1 MFYRALLLV
10 LLLIAAKAPAFAQL
24 QNNQWRFGNGSGI
37 NFNNN
42 PPTLVSGASLSTF
55 EGSASVADRN
65 TGNLLFYSDGSTVW
79 GANNLPMP
87 NGTGLL
93 GGMPG
98 MLSSTTAA
106 SIAPVPNNANQYY
119 LFTIAEQGAMVGI
132 LYHVIDMTLNG
143 GLGDVLAGQ
152 KNVPLFNTNS
162 EKLQI
167 VPNSSGTGY
176 WLLTHNI
183 PGNTFYAFSI
193 TAAGVST
200 TPVTSTLGANHTVG
214 IGHMKINRQFN
225 KVAMGNEETAQI
237 ELFDFNNATGQVS
250 NLVSWAITPT
260 PIAGSDVFYGV
271 EFSPDGSKLYIA
283 NLTRVVQYDIS
294 SGSPATIAASAFTVV
309 NSFPSG
315 QATSLQLGPDHRLY
329 INNGNIDVVA
339 CPNETGLAAGYQA
352 GLFSLLGLNG
362 GFGLSSWVYLNTD
375 PPLPTGA
382 NLLVQ
387 RDSCLES
394 GSFFSLAD
402 TTKILSVNWDFG
414 DPASGASNTA
424 SGFNVNHRFSGAGAF
439 TVTANL
445 VTACGTRTLSLNANI
460 IRCSD
465 PPTGIRLVGD
475 SCDVNNDLRF
485 ELAGASNSAAPSFF
499 WRFGDPASGSND
511 TLTVFAGGSGI
522 AQHRFSAPGSYQVC
536 VLFQEPGLPLDS
548 LCIDIEVGLCCEFAL
563 ELEAA
568 CFENAVAPLVSG
580 NSNIDS
586 VRWDFGAVGAAGNL
600 QTSFAPLFQYPEPG
614 NYLVQ
619 ALVYSACGI
628 DTFLQ
633 PIELRACNEQC
644 NIFAPNAITPNGD
657 GLNDGFL
664 PTSACAFVSYDL
676 QIYNRWGQQLFRSND
691 PTRAW
696 DGFFNGE
703 LCEGGQY
710 QYVLLYK
717 FALGEQR
724 SSTGPIRL
732 LR

>member
-10 LLLIAAKAPAFAQL
+10 VLLIAAKAPAFAQL

-42 PPTLVSGASLSTF
+42 PPSLVSGASLSTF

-65 TGNLLFYSDGSTVW
+65 TGNLLFYSDGGTVW

-132 LYHVIDMTLNG
+132 VYHVIDMTLNG
-143 GLGDVLAGQ
+143 GLGDILPGQ

-162 EKLQI
+162 EKLHI

-183 PGNTFYAFSI
+183 PGNTFFAFSI

-271 EFSPDGSKLYIA
+271 EFSPNGSKLYIA

-294 SGSPATIAASAFTVV
+294 SGSPATIAASAFTVA
-309 NSFPSG
+309 NSIFG
-315 QATSLQLGPDHRLY
+315 QFSSLQLGPDHRLY
-329 INNGNIDVVA
+329 INNINIDVLA

-362 GFGLSSWVYLNTD
+362 GFGLSNWVYLNTD
-375 PPLPTGA
+375 PPLPTDT

-394 GSFFSLAD
+394 GSFFALRD
-402 TTKILSVNWDFG
+402 TSKVLSVSWDFG

-424 SGFNVNHRFSGAGAF
+424 SGFNVTHRFSGAGAF
-439 TVTANL
+439 TVSATL

-460 IRCSD
+460 IRCSE

-475 SCDVNNDLRF
+475 SCDISSNLGF
-485 ELAGASNSAAPSFF
+485 ELLGASNSAAPSYF
-499 WRFGDPASGSND
+499 WRFGDPASGTND
-511 TLTVFAGGSGI
+511 TLTVFAGSGI
-522 AQHRFSAPGSYQVC
+522 LPQHRFSAPGNYQVC
-536 VLFQEPGLPLDS
+536 VRFQEPGAAPDS
-548 LCIDIEVGLCCEFAL
+548 LCIDIQVGLCCEFEL
-563 ELEAA
+563 ELAA
-568 CFENAVAPLVSG
+568 DCVESLVRPRISG
-580 NSNIDS
+580 NSTIDS
-586 VRWDFGAVGAAGNL
+586 IRWDFGAPGIAGNL
-600 QTSFAPLFQYPEPG
+600 QTSLAPDFQYTEPG
-614 NYLVQ
+614 AYRVQ
-619 ALVYSACGI
+619 ALVYSVCGV
-628 DTFLQ
+628 DTLSEN
-633 PIELRACNEQC
+633 IELRACAPRC
-644 NIFAPNAITPNGD
+644 SIFAPNAITPNGD

-664 PTSACAFVSYDL
+664 PTSGCEFVLYDL

-691 PTRAW
+691 PAQAW
-696 DGFFNGE
+696 DGFFRGE

-717 FALGEQR
+717 FALGEQA